1 MDNWYSNCNEIPA
14 GKKEAIEFLNDRVNK
29 ADMYATTN
37 QILLMNGC
45 DHQPVQTNVGDIID
59 NVKEDVDFELV
70 HSNLVQYIEDV
81 KKEVKDLK
89 EVTGE

>member
-1 MDNWYSNCNEIPA
+1 MANWYSNGNEIPED
-14 GKKEAIEFLNDRVNK
+14 KKEAIEFLNDRVNK

-59 NVKEDVDFELV
+59 NVKRRC
-70 HSNLVQYIEDV
+70 
-81 KKEVKDLK
+81 
-89 EVTGE
+89 